1 MIRSQVSCIPIKD
14 NKIAVIKKDN
24 KLSSTHQKWIPAGGH
39 VEHGETLEEAC
50 IREIREET
58 GLIIAGPRLRG
69 IVSFISDGGYHS
81 ICTFFLDHEP
91 RGEICVTEENLEVE
105 WIEIKEILIGADVTF
120 YHHYIYKK
128 MLVDKAFFNITLRFT
143 NNNPLPELIENAIG

>member
-50 IREIREET
+50 YREIKEET
-58 GLIIAGPRLRG
+58 GLKISDPRIRG
-69 IVSFISDGGYHS
+69 IVSFISDNGYHS
-81 ICTFFLDHEP
+81 ICTFFADYDP
-91 RGEICVTEENLEVE
+91 IGEIQITEEHLEVK
-105 WIEIKEILIGADVTF
+105 WIAIEEILNSDDVTF
-120 YHHYIYKK
+120 YHDYIYRK
-128 MLVDKAFFNITLRFT
+128 MLIEKEFFNIVLKFKGI
-143 NNNPLPELIENAIG
+143 NPVPELIENNH